1 MSGWSWKPLIFPN
14 VDSLAITH
22 PPSSSFSNN
31 LKAVKDAPSS
41 IDRVATQI
49 CIQNI
54 IIGKVFGF
62 VDPDHLGVWI

>member
-1 MSGWSWKPLIFPN
+1 MNGWSWKLLIFPN
-14 VDSLAITH
+14 VDSLAIAH

-31 LKAVKDAPSS
+31 LKAVEDAPPS
-41 IDRVATQI
+41 IAQVATQL

-62 VDPDHLGVWI
+62 IDPSH